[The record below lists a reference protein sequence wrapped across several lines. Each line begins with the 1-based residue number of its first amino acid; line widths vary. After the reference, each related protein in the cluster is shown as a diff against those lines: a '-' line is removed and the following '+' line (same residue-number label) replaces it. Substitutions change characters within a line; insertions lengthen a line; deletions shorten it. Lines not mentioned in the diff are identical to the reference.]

1 MPPGVEL
8 CPVLLPGRETRL
20 SEEPY
25 QDMRALVVGLAD
37 GLRAALD
44 RPYALLGYSLGA
56 TVAYELARELR
67 RRGHAP
73 PTRVCVVARHAP
85 RFREREPIARLP
97 DDAFVRALQ
106 ERYNAIP
113 PQLLAEREL
122 LDIFLPILRADFT
135 LLERYQHEPG
145 APLSTPI
152 TGWYGTRDATLS
164 RDRVAAWAEHTTAG
178 FELVERDAGHFFHQD
193 PQLIGDVIG
202 RLQ

>member
-1 MPPGVEL
+1 MPRFDDDGSNPVYTFIDQTSSWSTLDPSLGVHRNAD
-8 CPVLLPGRETRL
+8 CVLLVFARQFASGTRK
-20 SEEPY
+20 
-25 QDMRALVVGLAD
+25 
-37 GLRAALD
+37 LRF
-44 RPYALLGYSLGA
+44 
-56 TVAYELARELR
+56 
-67 RRGHAP
+67 HK
-73 PTRVCVVARHAP
+73 H
-85 RFREREPIARLP
+85 
-97 DDAFVRALQ
+97 
-106 ERYNAIP
+106 
-113 PQLLAEREL
+113 
-122 LDIFLPILRADFT
+122 LRADFT